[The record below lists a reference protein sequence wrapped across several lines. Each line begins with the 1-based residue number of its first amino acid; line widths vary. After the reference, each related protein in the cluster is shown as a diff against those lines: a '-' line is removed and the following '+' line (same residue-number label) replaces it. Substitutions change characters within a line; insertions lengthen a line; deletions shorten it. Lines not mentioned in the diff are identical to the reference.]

1 MVSPQSISSLFY
13 GGIFSRRVL
22 FTFHLCPQNKHVLR
36 KNTQEEFNREKK
48 IILDLP
54 FPCREM
60 HCPHCENFDVYVQG
74 IADLSVVLINYHA
87 IEISSLSY
95 NWPL

>member
-22 FTFHLCPQNKHVLR
+22 FTFHLCSQNQQ
-36 KNTQEEFNREKK
+36 NTQEEFNREKK

-54 FPCREM
+54 FPCQETY
-60 HCPHCENFDVYVQG
+60 CPHCENSDVYVQA
-74 IADLSVVLINYHA
+74 IADLRFGCRPHQVSRD
-87 IEISSLSY
+87 
-95 NWPL
+95 